1 MATVTQ
7 QHIRWRTPISIQFG
21 FNGIDSEEA
30 ALLVRKRLKAQF
42 PELDRPSQCVYVVRL
57 KGHVAIAYGDDFSP
71 VIYIGEGNAATRLHG
86 HAEWIAE
93 LLVAVPNAEI
103 EVRVADC
110 VRTNDTELCQYVEAD
125 LINAFIAKYNRLPW
139 FNRQRERKYLGK
151 RSYSEEVLTEF
162 NQRIGKVQGSRYLWA
177 IRPTSNNS
185 QYNSYSLGNYSENPS
200 KT

>member
-1 MATVTQ
+1 MRTVTQ

-21 FNGIDSEEA
+21 FTGIDSEEA

-57 KGHVAIAYGDDFSP
+57 KGDVAIAYGDDFSP

-93 LLVAVPNAEI
+93 LLVAVPNAAI

-110 VRTNDTELCQYVEAD
+110 VRTNDTDLCQYVEAD
-125 LINAFIAKYNRLPW
+125 LIGAFVEKYKRLPW
-139 FNRQRERKYLGK
+139 FNRQREKNYLGK
-151 RSYSEEVLTEF
+151 RTYAPEVWSEF
-162 NQRIGKVQGSRYLWA
+162 NQRIGKVQGSCYIWA

-185 QYNSYSLGNYSENPS
+185 QYDPYSAGVYSDA
-200 KT
+200 